1 MEPLGAGGR
10 FEDVTIVIGITGPA
24 GSGKSTVSRMLARRP
39 GIGHVDCDEL
49 AHVTY
54 RPGGPAYARLLGR
67 FGDEIL
73 EPDGSVN
80 RRQLAELAFSDP
92 KAKEDLEAIVHPLV
106 MEKVKREIR
115 RHQALGTRWL
125 LVEGALLLSSPHV
138 DTSLF
143 DAFVWL
149 SAPEEE
155 RRKRLLA
162 AGLPWDVVEKR
173 LQAQRELIP
182 PKAENVYVV
191 DANIPPADVAA
202 RVLELL
208 QTLEE
213 RRKGGR

>member
-1 MEPLGAGGR
+1 
-10 FEDVTIVIGITGPA
+10 
-24 GSGKSTVSRMLARRP
+24 MLARRP

-80 RRQLAELAFSDP
+80 RRRLAELAFSDP

-106 MEKVKREIR
+106 MEEVKRQIQRHR
-115 RHQALGTRWL
+115 RLGTRWL

-138 DTSLF
+138 DTSVF

-162 AGLPWDVVEKR
+162 AGLPWDIVEKR
-173 LQAQRELIP
+173 LQAQRELLP

-213 RRKGGR
+213 RRKERR

>member
-1 MEPLGAGGR
+1 
-10 FEDVTIVIGITGPA
+10 
-24 GSGKSTVSRMLARRP
+24 MLARRP

-67 FGDEIL
+67 FGEEIL

-80 RRQLAELAFSDP
+80 RERLAELAFSDP

-106 MEKVKREIR
+106 MEEVKRQIR
-115 RHQALGTRWL
+115 RHWGLGTRWL

-138 DTSLF
+138 DTSVF

-155 RRKRLLA
+155 RRKRLLS

-173 LQAQRELIP
+173 LQAQRELLP
-182 PKAENVYVV
+182 PKAEDVYVV

-213 RRKGGR
+213 RRKKGRQPP